1 MSTDKDLNVFLSL
14 SAETTVIKDSIHYAK
29 ESQSHT
35 VLITQN
41 DHYRNKNKI
50 DLAFILPAFQLDKKN
65 IFVDSQALVF
75 LTIDLI
81 INNLAS
87 HLREQDS
94 HKIKFQHKYLL

>member
-1 MSTDKDLNVFLSL
+1 MIII
-14 SAETTVIKDSIHYAK
+14 AIKI
-29 ESQSHT
+29 
-35 VLITQN
+35 
-41 DHYRNKNKI
+41 KI

-94 HKIKFQHKYLL
+94 HKI